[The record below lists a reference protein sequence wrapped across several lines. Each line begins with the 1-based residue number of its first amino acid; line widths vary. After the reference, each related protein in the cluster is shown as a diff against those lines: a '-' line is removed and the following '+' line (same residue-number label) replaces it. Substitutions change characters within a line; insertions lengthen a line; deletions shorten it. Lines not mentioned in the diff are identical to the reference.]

1 MKSLLERINKSV
13 NCSMD
18 AVHGTQLLK
27 YVSMNGVMTNVLS
40 MKIQMMNSVKDLM
53 VSSANTC
60 ILAVP

>member
-1 MKSLLERINKSV
+1 
-13 NCSMD
+13 MD
-18 AVHGTQLLK
+18 AVHGTQLLN

-60 ILAVP
+60 ILAVW

>member
-18 AVHGTQLLK
+18 AAHGTQLLI
-27 YVSMNGVMTNVLS
+27 YVSMNGVTTNVLS
-40 MKIQMMNSVKDLM
+40 MKIQMMNSVKDLT

-60 ILAVP
+60 ILAVW